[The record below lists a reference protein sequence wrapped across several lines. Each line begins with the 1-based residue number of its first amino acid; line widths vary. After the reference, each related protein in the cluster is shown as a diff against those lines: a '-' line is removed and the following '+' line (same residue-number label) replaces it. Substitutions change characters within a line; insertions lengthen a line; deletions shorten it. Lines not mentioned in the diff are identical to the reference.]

1 MAQGHTGL
9 DLLLPEEKGGPL
21 YVLMLLS
28 FFPLYC
34 WLRGGESREEEVEST
49 FVCHRPEGL
58 EALQEETRFSKTEL
72 QFLYRAFKNECP
84 SGVVDEDIFKLIY
97 SQFFPQGDSTSY
109 AHFLF
114 EAFDTNKNGCLSFQE
129 FVAGLSLILRGSMY
143 DRLNWAFNFYDN
155 DKDGF
160 ITKEEMTKILKSI
173 YDMMGKYV
181 YPSMHDDVP
190 REHVE
195 HFFQKMDRN
204 RDGVVTIEEF
214 MESCQK
220 DENIMRS
227 MRLFDSVF

>member
-160 ITKEEMTKILKSI
+160 ITKEVCWWGHEHSHEYKSHRC
-173 YDMMGKYV
+173 V
-181 YPSMHDDVP
+181 
-190 REHVE
+190 
-195 HFFQKMDRN
+195 
-204 RDGVVTIEEF
+204 
-214 MESCQK
+214 
-220 DENIMRS
+220 
-227 MRLFDSVF
+227 

>member
-1 MAQGHTGL
+1 MSQAHGFLKQ
-9 DLLLPEEKGGPL
+9 LLPADETGGL

-34 WLRGGESREEEVEST
+34 WLRKGESSEEEFQIS

-58 EALQEETRFSKTEL
+58 EVLEEQTKFSKREL

-97 SQFFPQGDSTSY
+97 SQFFPQGDSSNY

-143 DRLNWAFNFYDN
+143 DRLNWAFNFYDH

-160 ITKEEMTKILKSI
+160 ITKEELLNIMKSI
-173 YDMMGKYV
+173 YEMMGKYV
-181 YPSMHDDVP
+181 SPPIQEDIP
-190 REHVE
+190 REHVDR
-195 HFFQKMDRN
+195 FFQKMDRN

-214 MESCQK
+214 IESCQK